1 MAPGGDFLARM
12 FLGSELVDEVD
23 FREKAARRARVQ
35 AGKEWRAMKAQG
47 SAPSSS
53 HSSSDY
59 VSSGASSQRRD
70 ASSRRDARE
79 VTQGHVGEPSYREVT
94 QRDAPSRR
102 DREATRLTAGQGE
115 RLISEQGRV
124 ACQQGRS
131 RHESQPAGRSHG
143 VSARDHAPV
152 ARGQA
157 AHHGG
162 NTYRSEMRQSHAAS
176 MRGQGGEPSYHAS
189 RIVEIEPRSNAHS
202 DTPRDISRYPGG
214 SRHTAS
220 QSRR

>member
-79 VTQGHVGEPSYREVT
+79 VTQGHVVAAIGKPHVL
-94 QRDAPSRR
+94 PR
-102 DREATRLTAGQGE
+102 DRA
-115 RLISEQGRV
+115 SDSS
-124 ACQQGRS
+124 RS
-131 RHESQPAGRSHG
+131 K
-143 VSARDHAPV
+143 
-152 ARGQA
+152 
-157 AHHGG
+157 
-162 NTYRSEMRQSHAAS
+162 AAS
-176 MRGQGGEPSYHAS
+176 LVNKGGPGMR
-189 RIVEIEPRSNAHS
+189 
-202 DTPRDISRYPGG
+202 
-214 SRHTAS
+214 AS
-220 QSRR
+220 QRVVRTESVQEIMLLLLAVKLPIMVAIPIDPR